1 MSEREKSKQ
10 PASASEQPAPIK
22 AGSYRGPG
30 RRSTDVQ
37 VQSERI
43 FLVVVDA
50 SEEMSVA
57 LRFACRRAQHTG
69 GRVAL
74 LYVMEPADFQH
85 FASVGELMREENR
98 QDAERTLQTFAEE
111 VNDLIGVTPTL
122 YVREGVP
129 SDEILKLI
137 EEEPNISILVLGAG
151 TDKKGPGPLVSS
163 LAGKLAGKFPIPI
176 TVVPGTLSLE
186 RIDALT

>member
-1 MSEREKSKQ
+1 MSDPQ
-10 PASASEQPAPIK
+10 ITASTDGDSR
-22 AGSYRGPG
+22 SGPG
-30 RRSTDVQ
+30 RRSTDAP

-85 FASVGELMREENR
+85 WMAVGEKMREER
-98 QDAERTLQTFAEE
+98 RAEAEKTLQDLASE
-111 VNDLIGVTPTL
+111 VHDMIGATPVL
-122 YVREGVP
+122 YVREGTP
-129 SDEILKLI
+129 SDEIVALI

-163 LAGKLAGKFPIPI
+163 LAGKLSGKFPIPI
-176 TVVPGTLSLE
+176 TVVPGTLSLD
-186 RIDALT
+186 RIDELT